1 MRVAELAFPQDSLA
15 VVAMLLMAGGVYLV
29 ALAAI
34 FLKPARVYCVHG
46 RLAEERIG
54 RDLAFAHSRGID

>member
-1 MRVAELAFPQDSLA
+1 
-15 VVAMLLMAGGVYLV
+15 MLLMAGGVYLV
-29 ALAAI
+29 AFAAI
-34 FLKPARVYCVHG
+34 FLKPAGAYCVHG